1 MHTWIWCSLT
11 SSLYSVSLTGT
22 SDGWGD
28 RGRWQWWGRRRR
40 PWGPGSRCSPWAE
53 LPHHRVVLHQHLLHL
68 AHPRGTTPPGQ
79 LDGPHPFCPTSQI
92 PPHPPVP
99 LPSGT
104 QVSQFPPSS
113 SQSWITPLHP
123 GSTPASRR
131 QTSSKLPTNGLK
143 LKTGSSEVKEQKQWV
158 LQAGG
163 RIKLTF

>member
-11 SSLYSVSLTGT
+11 SSLYSVYLTGT

-92 PPHPPVP
+92 PPV
-99 LPSGT
+99 
-104 QVSQFPPSS
+104 PPSPCHQVHKYHNS
-113 SQSWITPLHP
+113 HLHLHSPESPPFTPEAPRPVGDKPPPSCQQTDWNLKQAP
-123 GSTPASRR
+123 LKSKSR
-131 QTSSKLPTNGLK
+131 
-143 LKTGSSEVKEQKQWV
+143 SSEFCRR
-158 LQAGG
+158 AGE
-163 RIKLTF
+163 